1 MKKIILSVLAI
12 MLFEFYAKSQTQS
25 CDVFMANQDYINN
38 EAIFVASSQNLIDS
52 VRWIVSDPNS
62 GDILFVTTQFPYN
75 EQTTDTL
82 NYYYEWPN
90 NSAYQIDA
98 VIYYYNLE
106 VEDSC
111 IASNTFQL
119 GPQYY
124 ANINVDFQDGNMILT
139 AVDNSQ
145 MATDSIYW
153 IVSENY
159 DNIFEGLDQGSP
171 LTLPYDSTSN
181 YEITCYIFH
190 TGDNFV
196 LAGYGDT
203 VLNGALSNCDLQAF
217 YYVIDAHNGEC
228 DGMIQLNV
236 TGGSWEYN
244 YEWSD
249 GSNYMDYYEMACPGT
264 YSVTITDAMDTSCYV
279 ILNNIVVGTTDSS
292 YQYVDTFANVLDTCL
307 PSFNFDSLFLGNLS
321 FPTDTTFEINWYFV
335 AGQDTFM
342 FNQTYN
348 FDTVGYYWLILGFNC
363 NNFNKAVTSYG
374 RSVYVDPTMTS
385 NINLAVSNF
394 NIYPNPVKQEA
405 NITLFSNTGES
416 GTLKIYDMTGKEIF
430 TKDIRINSGANTYKL
445 NTKSWKNGIYIIK
458 LETQSG
464 QTITRKV
471 VK

>member
-1 MKKIILSVLAI
+1 
-12 MLFEFYAKSQTQS
+12 MLFGFYAKPQSQS
-25 CDVFMANQDYINN
+25 CDVFMSNQDYINN
-38 EAIFVASSQNLIDS
+38 EAFFVASTQSIIDS
-52 VRWIVSDPNS
+52 VRWVITEINS
-62 GDILFVTTQFPYN
+62 GTEIFSTVQSPFN
-75 EQTTDTL
+75 EQSTDTL
-82 NYYYEWPN
+82 DFYYEWPN
-90 NSAYQIDA
+90 NTNYQVDAY
-98 VIYYYNLE
+98 IYSLGSSTPCQATGN
-106 VEDSC
+106 
-111 IASNTFQL
+111 FHL
-119 GPQYY
+119 GPQYL
-124 ANINVDFQDGNMILT
+124 AQVNIDIQGSNMILT
-139 AVDNSQ
+139 ATDNSQ
-145 MATDSIYW
+145 LPIDSIYW
-153 IVSENY
+153 LVSENSY
-159 DNIFEGLDQGSP
+159 YVFEGFNEGSP
-171 LTLPYDSTSN
+171 LTLPYDSSNN
-181 YEITCYIFH
+181 YEIICYVYH
-190 TGDNFV
+190 TDGSFI

-203 VLNGALSNCDLQAF
+203 TLTNGSLSNCNLQAF
-217 YYVIDAHNGEC
+217 YYVMDANTGEC

-292 YQYVDTFANVLDTCL
+292 YQYVDTFTNVLDTCL

-342 FNQTYN
+342 FNQVYD
-348 FDTVGYYWLILGFNC
+348 FDTVGYYWLILGFDC

-385 NINLAVSNF
+385 NINLAVSDF

-405 NITLFSNTGES
+405 NITLFSNTGET
-416 GTLKIYDMTGKEIF
+416 GTIKIYDLTGKEIS
-430 TKDIRINSGANTYKL
+430 TRAIRINSGSNTYKL